1 MQNKSCRKRVRRS
14 IEQVPPESSDEHRIY
29 EHNNQTS
36 PLLRLPPELR
46 LRIYELLLSVGQ
58 ISIAY
63 RPWDPRGRARTGF
76 YCRTLSA
83 GQSPWEHSTSDM
95 DKGREAHSG
104 SNVSEAALAG
114 VGSSRGC
121 SGVTLLSGV
130 CRQLYHETA
139 VLPFKLN
146 VWSFVGSRL
155 VERYLK
161 ERRMSLRQRRAVRTL
176 FAREKASASV
186 EKSFGGLKVIGWR
199 GDNGRLVKCS
209 TSPIMHSVRAG

>member
-1 MQNKSCRKRVRRS
+1 MKNGRK
-14 IEQVPPESSDEHRIY
+14 
-29 EHNNQTS
+29 
-36 PLLRLPPELR
+36 
-46 LRIYELLLSVGQ
+46 
-58 ISIAY
+58 
-63 RPWDPRGRARTGF
+63 
-76 YCRTLSA
+76 
-83 GQSPWEHSTSDM
+83 
-95 DKGREAHSG
+95 AHSG
-104 SNVSEAALAG
+104 SNVSEAALVG
-114 VGSSRGC
+114 VGNSRRS

-146 VWSFVGSRL
+146 VLSFVGPRL

-199 GDNGRLVKCS
+199 GDNGCLVKCGAG
-209 TSPIMHSVRAG
+209 PIMHGIRGGSGSEARCLDAIST

>member
-1 MQNKSCRKRVRRS
+1 MQNKSCRKRVRQS

-29 EHNNQTS
+29 EQNSQTS

-46 LRIYELLLSVGQ
+46 LRIYELLFSVGQ

-83 GQSPWEHSTSDM
+83 GQNPWKHSTSGM
-95 DKGREAHSG
+95 EKGREAHSG
-104 SNVSEAALAG
+104 SDVSEAALVG
-114 VGSSRGC
+114 VGSSPGSS

-199 GDNGRLVKCS
+199 GDNGRLVKRS
-209 TSPIMHSVRAG
+209 TTSRM